1 MLLNHIR
8 LTRLSVLRSS
18 TEKGA
23 AAVAAEQYRKRA
35 DSRYFGG
42 AGGGGPNAGIK
53 CNNCGMVGHKAASC
67 TAPPM
72 ITPCHLCAGRDH
84 EPMDCPNITCFRC
97 GDFGHHS
104 KVISALTTLTQINPY
119 YSHYSHYPRKV
130 FSS

>member
-1 MLLNHIR
+1 MHHIR
-8 LTRLSVLRSS
+8 CTRCSVLRSS

-42 AGGGGPNAGIK
+42 AGGGPNANIK
-53 CNNCGMVGHKAASC
+53 CNNCGMVGHKAAAC
-67 TAPPM
+67 NAPPM

-104 KVISALTTLTQINPY
+104 KVITNP
-119 YSHYSHYPRKV
+119 
-130 FSS
+130 